1 MTKLKLTGLKITEK
15 DVRRVVRDYLR
26 LRGWFVFHLLQ
37 GLGCFPGLSD
47 LVAIRNGR
55 VLFIELKRPGKSEQ
69 SDPQRKFQTDIEREG
84 GEYVLIDSLEGII
97 EVVG

>member
-1 MTKLKLTGLKITEK
+1 MTKLKLTSLKVTEK
-15 DVRRVVRDYLR
+15 DIRGVCRDYLR

-47 LVAIRNGR
+47 LVAIKDGR
-55 VLFIELKRPGKSEQ
+55 VLFVELKRPGKNIQ
-69 SDPQRKFQTDIEREG
+69 SDPQKKFQSEIESAG
-84 GEYVLIDSLEGII
+84 GEYILVDSLEGII